1 MLSKPIIHDDWNE
14 LLLTSSRRKPMTD
27 DSAYESE
34 ENYDGMESIMLER
47 RMAYIRQVSVEEVS
61 EMFPEA
67 PDLPQDQEL
76 WALLDIQGHPIA
88 LANSESAAKLS
99 AMRHDIETVSVH

>member
-1 MLSKPIIHDDWNE
+1 
-14 LLLTSSRRKPMTD
+14 MTD
-27 DSAYESE
+27 SPAHDGDDT
-34 ENYDGMESIMLER
+34 YDGLESIMLER
-47 RMAYIRQVSVEEVS
+47 RMAYIRQVSVEDVS
-61 EMFPEA
+61 SMFPEA

-76 WALLDIQGHPIA
+76 WALLDVQGQPIA